1 MRKGKTGTPGRQP
14 AAREQEAEMETLAS
28 RRTAIRAAAAQTLE
42 HCPYHPGRRIDVRT
56 GATSLTQA
64 LILAAGGAISPGHDW
79 ANEPAERS
87 AREELH
93 GVARQLLAD
102 LGLVAPAGISP
113 CRALA
118 RWERQT
124 ADPAVVYRL
133 VGAHP
138 AASHHFRVPT
148 AA

>member
-1 MRKGKTGTPGRQP
+1 MN
-14 AAREQEAEMETLAS
+14 TLAS

-42 HCPYHPGRRIDVRT
+42 HCPYHADRRIDFRT

-64 LILAAGGAISPGHDW
+64 LILAAGGSIGAGRDW
-79 ANEPAERS
+79 ASEPEESEARDSLHEV
-87 AREELH
+87 ARELLGRL
-93 GVARQLLAD
+93 GVT
-102 LGLVAPAGISP
+102 APSGMSP
-113 CRALA
+113 CRALG
-118 RWERQT
+118 RWERRT

-138 AASHHFRVPT
+138 AASHHLRLPT